1 VAHYRVAF
9 SLIRYYRQLMQALF
23 GVLLPAFSLQ
33 DGAGDKQGLERT
45 FFISLRLSVG
55 VSSFVAFALIAWGA
69 PFIERWVG
77 AAYLDAYPCL
87 VALALGSLFG
97 LWQST
102 LPTVLLSSGRERLV
116 AALAVIEGIANV
128 VVSVVLVQWYGMLGV
143 ALGTLIPSAVIRLGI
158 QPVLGAQAM
167 GMPVWRYVGELVR
180 SIGASALALAPG
192 ALLTWRFATPDY
204 FVLASLAAVTGLAYA
219 PAFFWFGLRRD
230 DRRAILNAFGPKGRK
245 RARRATL
252 EDAADPSGEGHV

>member
-1 VAHYRVAF
+1 
-9 SLIRYYRQLMQALF
+9 
-23 GVLLPAFSLQ
+23 
-33 DGAGDKQGLERT
+33 
-45 FFISLRLSVG
+45 
-55 VSSFVAFALIAWGA
+55 
-69 PFIERWVG
+69 
-77 AAYLDAYPCL
+77 
-87 VALALGSLFG
+87 
-97 LWQST
+97 
-102 LPTVLLSSGRERLV
+102 
-116 AALAVIEGIANV
+116 
-128 VVSVVLVQWYGMLGV
+128 
-143 ALGTLIPSAVIRLGI
+143 
-158 QPVLGAQAM
+158 M

-204 FVLASLAAVTGLAYA
+204 VVLASLAAVTGLAYA